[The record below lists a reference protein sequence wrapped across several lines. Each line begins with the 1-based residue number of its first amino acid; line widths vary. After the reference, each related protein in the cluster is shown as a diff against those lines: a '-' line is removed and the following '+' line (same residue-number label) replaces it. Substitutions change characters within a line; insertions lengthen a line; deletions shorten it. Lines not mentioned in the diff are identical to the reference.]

1 MPAGTPTMPCGRVK
15 ALNFRAFPKQAPAGQ
30 AMEQNYVGKRNHLTA
45 AALGYGLKGNFVVE
59 GGVIGRLSIV
69 PEQAIVSGAAP
80 TGNRLLAA
88 FPGDCLTFLER
99 DIKHTM
105 LPQGALCHG
114 AGDPIDQ
121 VYFPQTGMIS
131 CLVATGEG
139 ELIETSAVG
148 RAGAV
153 GLQAGL
159 GHRTSFTRAIV
170 QIAGKFA
177 VVPAH
182 RLESAASRSPALREL
197 IVRYIETL
205 WAEAQQN
212 AACNAIHDG
221 SSRLCRWLLQA
232 SDRIGGD
239 QLLLTQEFLAE
250 MLGVRRTTVTLLAQE
265 LQNKG
270 ILRYSRGRITIVD
283 RARLEECACECYDA
297 IRHNT
302 LSHKIGVKL

>member
-1 MPAGTPTMPCGRVK
+1 MT
-15 ALNFRAFPKQAPAGQ
+15 
-30 AMEQNYVGKRNHLTA
+30 
-45 AALGYGLKGNFVVE
+45 
-59 GGVIGRLSIV
+59 GRLSIV
-69 PEQAIVSGAAP
+69 AEQAIISEPAT

-88 FPGDCLTFLER
+88 FPGDCLTFLEH
-99 DIKHTM
+99 DIKHAM
-105 LPQGALCHG
+105 LPQGAVCHG

-121 VYFPQTGMIS
+121 VYFPETGMIS

-139 ELIETSAVG
+139 ELIETSAIG
-148 RAGAV
+148 RYGAV

-177 VVPAH
+177 MIPAH
-182 RLESAASRSPALREL
+182 RLESAANRIPALRAL
-197 IVRYIETL
+197 IVRYIETQ

-265 LQNKG
+265 LQKKG

-302 LSHKIGVKL
+302 LSYKIGVRL